1 MMRNVRVRGLL
12 VGAVVATVV
21 VVGLAAAGYRVVKR
35 IPVAGDTG
43 WDYITAD
50 TDGRRLYVP
59 HGIEVVVLDLDTG
72 ATVGKITGQRGL
84 HGVAVAR
91 DVGRGFISATD
102 PGSITIF
109 DLKTLAVID
118 KVRVGDDPNGI
129 IYDPKTKRAFSAD
142 RGSKRMTAIDATTGK
157 IAATSRDLGGR
168 TEHLAADG
176 DGHVFLNMQ
185 DLGTLLK
192 LDAGDLKVMETWPLA
207 GCGQPSSMDIDRA
220 HARVFIGCRS
230 GLLAAVDA
238 ASGKIVATQPIGP
251 GVDALEF
258 DPAKGLIFV
267 STGGGEGVLSPDNP
281 RQSSQRPNEHVAKL
295 NLVVAVVLQT
305 DVIALR
311 GIPIVDLHREVPRR
325 RAVESCQ
332 PRPWSSASMRSNWL
346 YFATRSE
353 RHIDP
358 VLMYPAPTPTA
369 RSAMNVS
376 SVSPD
381 RWEITIL

>member
-1 MMRNVRVRGLL
+1 MRNVRVRGLL
-12 VGAVVATVV
+12 AGAVVATVV
-21 VVGLAAAGYRVVKR
+21 VAGLAAARYHVVKR
-35 IPVAGDTG
+35 IPVAGDSG

-50 TDGRRLYVP
+50 TGGRRLYVP
-59 HGIEVVVLDLDTG
+59 HGVEVVVLDLDTG

-129 IYDPKTKRAFSAD
+129 IYDPKTKRVFSAD

-192 LDAGDLKVMETWPLA
+192 LDARDLKVMETWPLP
-207 GCGQPSSMDIDRA
+207 GCGQPSSMDIDRV

-230 GLLAAVDA
+230 GLLAVVDG

-258 DPAKGLIFV
+258 DPARGLIFV
-267 STGGGEGVLSPDNP
+267 ATGGGQGVLSIFHQDGADKYSLVENVKTLSGARTMALDHKTGSVYLPVADVGLAPKPTAENP
-281 RQSSQRPNEHVAKL
+281 RPRTPVVLGSFSV
-295 NLVVAVVLQT
+295 LVVG
-305 DVIALR
+305 R
-311 GIPIVDLHREVPRR
+311 
-325 RAVESCQ
+325 
-332 PRPWSSASMRSNWL
+332 
-346 YFATRSE
+346 
-353 RHIDP
+353 
-358 VLMYPAPTPTA
+358 
-369 RSAMNVS
+369 
-376 SVSPD
+376 
-381 RWEITIL
+381 

>member
-1 MMRNVRVRGLL
+1 MGNVNVRGLL
-12 VGAVVATVV
+12 IGVLAAAVAVV
-21 VVGLAAAGYRVVKR
+21 GIAAAGYRVVKR

-50 TDGRRLYVP
+50 TGGRRLYVP
-59 HGIEVVVLDLDTG
+59 HGVEVVVLDLDTG
-72 ATVGKITGQRGL
+72 ATVGKITGQKGL
-84 HGVAVAR
+84 HGVAVSR

-102 PGSITIF
+102 PGSVTIF

-129 IYDPKTKRAFSAD
+129 IYDPKTKRVFSAD
-142 RGSKRMTAIDATTGK
+142 RGSKRLTAIDAMTGK
-157 IAATSRDLGGR
+157 IAATSGDLGGR

-192 LDAGDLKVMETWPLA
+192 LDAKDLKVMETWPLA

-230 GLLAAVDA
+230 GLLAVVDG

-267 STGGGEGVLSPDNP
+267 STGGGEGVLSVFHQDGPNAYSLVENVKTLPGARTMALDHKSGMVYLPVADVGPAPAPTADNP
-281 RQSSQRPNEHVAKL
+281 RPRVRMVPGSFSV
-295 NLVVAVVLQT
+295 LVVGQ
-305 DVIALR
+305 
-311 GIPIVDLHREVPRR
+311 
-325 RAVESCQ
+325 
-332 PRPWSSASMRSNWL
+332 
-346 YFATRSE
+346 
-353 RHIDP
+353 
-358 VLMYPAPTPTA
+358 
-369 RSAMNVS
+369 
-376 SVSPD
+376 
-381 RWEITIL
+381 